1 MSHSPLWDTDL
12 THFQRIKFEKG
23 KKMMTGKSG
32 THYINQ
38 VMKVHITSNV
48 LWVS

>member
-12 THFQRIKFEKG
+12 TYFQRIKFEKG

-32 THYINQ
+32 TPLHQPNDEGSHHQ
-38 VMKVHITSNV
+38 
-48 LWVS
+48 